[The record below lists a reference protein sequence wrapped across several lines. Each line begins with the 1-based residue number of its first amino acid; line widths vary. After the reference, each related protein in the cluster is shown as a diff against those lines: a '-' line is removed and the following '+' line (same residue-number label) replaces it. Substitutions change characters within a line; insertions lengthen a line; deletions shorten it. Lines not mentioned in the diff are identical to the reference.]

1 MMLHGKA
8 GVPRSLQEAESDYLN
23 EPTIENFSKL
33 SEIRAIVQQI
43 EIAAS

>member
-8 GVPRSLQEAESDYLN
+8 GVPRSLQEAESEYLS
-23 EPTIENFSKL
+23 EPTLENFSKL
-33 SEIRAIVQQI
+33 RAIVQQV